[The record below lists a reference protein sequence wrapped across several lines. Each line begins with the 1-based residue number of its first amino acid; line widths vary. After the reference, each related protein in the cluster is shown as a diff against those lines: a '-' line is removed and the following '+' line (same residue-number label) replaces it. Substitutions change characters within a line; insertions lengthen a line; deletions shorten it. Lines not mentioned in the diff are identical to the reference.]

1 MIVSLSST
9 VSMGA
14 PAAMRPRSGT
24 SHAASPVNVLELDA
38 EAESAVG
45 AAAREQPCRS
55 SASMCLAMVAF
66 EETPKWRA
74 ICA

>member
-1 MIVSLSST
+1 MVSRSSV

-14 PAAMRPRSGT
+14 PAAMRPSSGT
-24 SHAASPVNVLELDA
+24 SQVVSTSTSSGWTLRPKEPSARWREMSP
-38 EAESAVG
+38 
-45 AAAREQPCRS
+45 RRS